1 MLPLQE
7 FRLYPTVRA
16 REKSDRWR
24 VKPILIP
31 VLLLTFLGRFMAA
44 QPGTHPAGL
53 KAAAVRI
60 PVRADSRLW
69 LEGSSNV
76 RDWTCRATSIDA
88 TIEVD
93 DVQTAEKNRSVKAV
107 AVKVPVRMLKC
118 GDRHMEAHVYS
129 ALKAPPAP
137 ATNYITAKFDSLA
150 QAGLAGEPLETTGQ
164 VTVAGVER
172 TVRMTVR
179 SERLPDGSYRARG
192 SVPIKMTDFGIKP
205 PRPWG
210 GILRTADKV
219 VIQFEIFI
227 APVT

>member
-1 MLPLQE
+1 M
-7 FRLYPTVRA
+7 T
-16 REKSDRWR
+16 
-24 VKPILIP
+24 
-31 VLLLTFLGRFMAA
+31 A
-44 QPGTHPAGL
+44 QPGSNPAGQMP
-53 KAAAVRI
+53 ASVRI

-76 RDWTCRATSIDA
+76 RDWTCRATGMDA
-88 TIEVD
+88 TLEVD
-93 DVQTAEKNRSVKAV
+93 EVRSLANNRLVRAV
-107 AVKVPVRMLKC
+107 AVRVPVRLLKC
-118 GDRHMEAHVYS
+118 GDRHMEAHMYT

-137 ATNYITAKFDSLA
+137 ATNYIAAKFDSLA
-150 QAGLAGEPLETTGQ
+150 QAGLVGEPLETTGQ
-164 VTVAGVER
+164 LTVAGVER

-192 SVPIKMTDFGIKP
+192 SVPIRMTDFGIKP

-227 APVT
+227 GPIT